1 MPSSHADGRS
11 TFDGGGWS
19 KGQGAK
25 GSANQH
31 PRTDGPEPQDR
42 SVLRCPHRF
51 CCAPTGSSNKG
62 RFLLR
67 CMSPLMA
74 LDDLR
79 CNAQISVGIGAISDI
94 KGGLRGLKSGAYDP
108 NRTLGTTPPGR
119 CRQARSSVPMLT
131 RSRMR
136 WPKLWPAP
144 IRWPRRYLEV
154 GGGGLR
160 ESSKV
165 SKMVNSRKPAS

>member
-94 KGGLRGLKSGAYDP
+94 KGGLGGLKSGAYDP
-108 NRTLGTTPPGR
+108 YRTRTPICLQPRGSLSPLRNPACLHVGPRYSFRRSIHEYFRRKSLPAIHPSHADTSRSPTT
-119 CRQARSSVPMLT
+119 
-131 RSRMR
+131 
-136 WPKLWPAP
+136 
-144 IRWPRRYLEV
+144 
-154 GGGGLR
+154 
-160 ESSKV
+160 
-165 SKMVNSRKPAS
+165 AS